1 MINELVDG
9 SYQAKILK
17 DSMSPD
23 NVRLTTFE
31 ITYPRFVHSELMT
44 HRIFSRNSA
53 SSRALPISKVIERV
67 KTNPVLPVW
76 WGKNQSGMQA
86 YEEFNSSDQSEL
98 IERWLYARDNAV
110 KDAEI
115 LLHRGVHKQ
124 LVNRLLEPWMWI
136 TVLVTATEWQNFFAL
151 RAHPDAQ
158 PEIRKIAEMMK
169 ELYEKNA
176 HLCDHLKYNEWH
188 LPLTNPLEPKA
199 LLAEGFTIEQ
209 IKKISAGRSA
219 RVSYLT
225 HDGKRD
231 PMADIELCDR
241 LRVSGHMSPLEH
253 VARPMT
259 KKEIKLYSSKAHKL
273 QTNKLPFCGNFCG
286 WVQFRKEIPNEDNFG
301 MMKV

>member
-1 MINELVDG
+1 
-9 SYQAKILK
+9 
-17 DSMSPD
+17 
-23 NVRLTTFE
+23 
-31 ITYPRFVHSELMT
+31 
-44 HRIFSRNSA
+44 
-53 SSRALPISKVIERV
+53 
-67 KTNPVLPVW
+67 
-76 WGKNQSGMQA
+76 
-86 YEEFNSSDQSEL
+86 
-98 IERWLYARDNAV
+98 
-110 KDAEI
+110 
-115 LLHRGVHKQ
+115 
-124 LVNRLLEPWMWI
+124 
-136 TVLVTATEWQNFFAL
+136 
-151 RAHPDAQ
+151 
-158 PEIRKIAEMMK
+158 
-169 ELYEKNA
+169 
-176 HLCDHLKYNEWH
+176 LKYNEWH